1 MPIMKTKRP
10 LDVCVI
16 SDLHLG
22 TYGCHAKQLNSY
34 LKSIQPKTLVLNGD
48 IIDIWNFR
56 KRYFP
61 KDHLKVVRTILK
73 MAASGVDVHYITGNH
88 DEALRR
94 FSNTTIGKIQLSNKL
109 VLKLDG
115 KKVWIFHGDIFDR
128 SIQGA
133 KIVAKLGG
141 WGYDFLILFNRL
153 LNDVLTAIGREKY
166 SFSKMVK
173 ERVKQAVKFIGD
185 FEKVASDLAIEKGYD
200 AVICG
205 HIHQP
210 QIRKVQSP
218 KGSTMYMNSGDWV
231 ENLTS
236 LEYMDKKWQMFTFPQ
251 SKTISFDDTEDDP
264 FDNDLLEELI
274 KAV

>member
-1 MPIMKTKRP
+1 MKTKRP

-61 KDHLKVVRTILK
+61 KDHFKVVRTILK

-94 FSNTTIGKIQLSNKL
+94 FSNTIIGKIQLSNKL

-133 KIVAKLGG
+133 KIIAKLGG

-153 LNDVLTAIGREKY
+153 LNDALTKIGREKY

-210 QIRKVQSP
+210 QIRKVQSD

>member
-1 MPIMKTKRP
+1 
-10 LDVCVI
+10 
-16 SDLHLG
+16 
-22 TYGCHAKQLNSY
+22 
-34 LKSIQPKTLVLNGD
+34 
-48 IIDIWNFR
+48 
-56 KRYFP
+56 
-61 KDHLKVVRTILK
+61 
-73 MAASGVDVHYITGNH
+73 
-88 DEALRR
+88 
-94 FSNTTIGKIQLSNKL
+94 
-109 VLKLDG
+109 
-115 KKVWIFHGDIFDR
+115 
-128 SIQGA
+128 
-133 KIVAKLGG
+133 
-141 WGYDFLILFNRL
+141 
-153 LNDVLTAIGREKY
+153 
-166 SFSKMVK
+166 MVK

-210 QIRKVQSP
+210 QIRKVQSD

-236 LEYMDKKWQMFTFPQ
+236 LEYMDKKWQLFTFPQ